1 MQKVNLPN
9 NKYHYKWE
17 MEEIR
22 IDGRAY
28 DTSGKLK
35 KKKKTMMV
43 VLLNDLAGR
52 YLQTLLTWII

>member
-9 NKYHYKWE
+9 NTLE

-22 IDGRAY
+22 IEGRAY
-28 DTSGKLK
+28 DTFGKFT

-43 VLLNDLAGR
+43 VLLIDLDGR
-52 YLQTLLTWII
+52 YLQTQGLFNMH